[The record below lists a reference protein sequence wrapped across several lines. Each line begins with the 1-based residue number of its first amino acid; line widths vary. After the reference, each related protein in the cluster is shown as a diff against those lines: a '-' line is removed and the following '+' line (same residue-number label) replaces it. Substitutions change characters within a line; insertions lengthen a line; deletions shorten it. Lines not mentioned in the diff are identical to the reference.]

1 MFNLREFE
9 KKINGIE
16 TRRNVPM
23 AQQTS
28 FHVGGNADLVIFP
41 ASEME
46 LQRVLRL
53 LSAERTPYFV
63 LGGGTNLIVADKGI
77 REPVIA
83 TEKLK
88 RIAVDGCRIT
98 AEAGA
103 RIEDVCLA
111 ALNAGLSGLE
121 FLYKLPGSVGGAVR
135 MNARCYERSTA
146 EVLESVRYL
155 KTDGSAHTLLPTDS
169 DFGYKRSPFQNNGT
183 VVLSA
188 VFRLEPG
195 DRIQIEAAMNAA
207 ESDRIQKGHFR
218 FPSAGS
224 IFKND
229 RRFGKPT
236 GQLIDEAGLRGLT
249 RGGAQIAPY
258 HGNIIINTGGATAAD
273 ICGLIETVE
282 ETVER
287 NCGLRPEPETVFVG
301 DFENAEEN
309 KQTR

>member
-23 AQQTS
+23 AQRTS

-103 RIEDVCLA
+103 RVEDVCLA

-146 EVLESVRYL
+146 EVIESVRYL
-155 KTDGSAHTLLPTDS
+155 KGDGSPHTLSPADGG
-169 DFGYKRSPFQNNGT
+169 FGYKRSPFQDNGT

-249 RGGAQIAPY
+249 CGGAQIAPY

-273 ICGLIETVE
+273 ICVLIGTVE

-309 KQTR
+309 KRTR

>member
-23 AQQTS
+23 AQRTS

-103 RIEDVCLA
+103 RVEDVCLA

-135 MNARCYERSTA
+135 MNARCYERSAA
-146 EVLESVRYL
+146 EVIESVRYL
-155 KTDGSAHTLLPTDS
+155 KGDGSPHTLSPADGG
-169 DFGYKRSPFQNNGT
+169 FGYKRSPFQDNAS
-183 VVLSA
+183 VVVSA

-195 DRIQIEAAMNAA
+195 DRRQIEEAMNAA
-207 ESDRIQKGHFR
+207 ESSIEGEADGTPCHKRSAESVPSSPMPPWQQLRATSKGVLLRNKPFR
-218 FPSAGS
+218 SRAAPLS
-224 IFKND
+224 
-229 RRFGKPT
+229 PT
-236 GQLIDEAGLRGLT
+236 
-249 RGGAQIAPY
+249 
-258 HGNIIINTGGATAAD
+258 TG
-273 ICGLIETVE
+273 
-282 ETVER
+282 
-287 NCGLRPEPETVFVG
+287 
-301 DFENAEEN
+301 
-309 KQTR
+309 